1 MNKQIEKPNTGV
13 LFSSKAKKTEKSPD
27 YFGDMLIDLSAFQIK
42 DGKIEVRLGGWK
54 RQSKTGSTYLSLAAS
69 APKDQGY
76 APKSKVPQSE
86 DDPF

>member
-1 MNKQIEKPNTGV
+1 MNKQTEKPNTGV

-42 DGKIEVRLGGWK
+42 DGKIAVRLGGWK

-69 APKDQGY
+69 APQEQGF
-76 APKSKVPQSE
+76 APKAKE